1 MILVLATSRGVVTA
15 AAKAP
20 AIAPHTAPCQGSRA
34 LPAALLH
41 TDCVMK
47 KVDNHA
53 QFVKSHV
60 QFENDSALVF
70 VWCCA
75 VLCCAVLCCVALY
88 SQKDKLVV
96 CRTSY
101 AHSLLMRAI

>member
-1 MILVLATSRGVVTA
+1 MILVFATSRGVVTA

-47 KVDNHA
+47 KVDIHA

-60 QFENDSALVF
+60 QHILFENDSALVF
-70 VWCCA
+70 V
-75 VLCCAVLCCVALY
+75 LCCAVLCCVVLCC
-88 SQKDKLVV
+88 V
-96 CRTSY
+96 T
-101 AHSLLMRAI
+101 